1 MSPTIVLK
9 NGRPL
14 LAVGSPGGSTI
25 ITTVLQILVNR
36 IDLGM
41 TLPAAIE
48 APRATQR
55 NTVQTA
61 AEQAFIDKYGA
72 ALKAKGQDLIL
83 FPGPPAG
90 VIGSATGL
98 EFLGGGKVEAV
109 AEKTRRHGGSALVA
123 APAR

>member
-1 MSPTIVLK
+1 M
-9 NGRPL
+9 

-25 ITTVLQILVNR
+25 ITTVLQILMNR

-41 TLPAAIE
+41 TLPEAVE

-55 NTVQTA
+55 NTAQTA
-61 AEQAFIDKYGA
+61 AEQAFIDRYGA

-109 AEKTRRHGGSALVA
+109 AEKVRRHGGSALVA
-123 APAR
+123 DPAR